1 MIRRSEYSATGVLA
15 GLCAGAMGV
24 GVLWLAAQIATP
36 ARAAGVQA
44 DAILQVTQWAS
55 DTLNAVLETVPEAD
69 RAWLGTR
76 WYDPDA
82 PEGWTTETPSVVP
95 GRVVVLI
102 HGLDE
107 PGGIWDQLAPALQD
121 AGHTVVRF
129 EYPNDQRIAPSAS
142 AFADA
147 LKELHATGVA
157 RVDIVAHS
165 MGGLVAREAMTR
177 PELASM
183 DLPGFDRL
191 ITLGTPHLG
200 SPWSRMRAVAEI
212 REQAQRWIESSDR
225 DPKRLLGFAR
235 DGVGQAG
242 TDLLPGSDFL
252 NALNERPMPPGVR
265 VTCIVGRA
273 VPFEDL
279 DPRVI
284 AGTGA
289 LEQLVGHR
297 DAEAIGSGLERLKGE
312 LGDGVVPVSSAV
324 MPGATDIVIVGANHR
339 SMIRAV
345 ELGQAFQRMTGKPEG
360 PEPPAIAVVLDRLRD
375 AATDSEPLAPDTPL
389 P

>member
-1 MIRRSEYSATGVLA
+1 MIRRSDSSAPGVLA
-15 GLCAGAMGV
+15 GLCAGAVGV
-24 GVLWLAAQIATP
+24 GALWLASQVSTP
-36 ARAAGVQA
+36 TRAAGLQA
-44 DAILQVTQWAS
+44 DALLQAAQWAS
-55 DTLNAVLETVPEAD
+55 DSIDRVLSTLPEESHP
-69 RAWLGTR
+69 WLGMR
-76 WYDPDA
+76 WYDGSSPEPWSTQA
-82 PEGWTTETPSVVP
+82 PEAIPT
-95 GRVVVLI
+95 RVVVLI

-107 PGGIWDQLAPALQD
+107 PGGIWDQLAPALEQ
-121 AGHTVVRF
+121 AGHRVVRF
-129 EYPNDQRIAPSAS
+129 EYPNDQRIAPSAR
-142 AFADA
+142 AFTEGLNA
-147 LKELHATGVA
+147 LRMRGVE

-165 MGGLVAREAMTR
+165 MGGLVARETMTN
-177 PELASM
+177 PEFAQEPM
-183 DLPGFDRL
+183 PEFVRL

-200 SPWSRMRAVAEI
+200 SPWSRLRAVAEI

-225 DPKRLLGFAR
+225 DPKRLLLFAR

-252 NALNERPMPPGVR
+252 KNLNGRAMPPGVR

-284 AGTGA
+284 AGSGA
-289 LEQLVGHR
+289 LEQIVGQR
-297 DAEAIGSGLERLKGE
+297 DAEAIGQGLDRLKGE

-324 MPGATDIVIVGANHR
+324 MPGATDIVIVEANHR

-345 ELGQAFQRMTGKPEG
+345 ELGQTLKRLTGAP
-360 PEPPAIAVVLDRLRD
+360 PRPAPPAIAVVLNRLGEPED
-375 AATDSEPLAPDTPL
+375 APTEPDKDL

>member
-1 MIRRSEYSATGVLA
+1 MIRRSDSSTPGVLA
-15 GLCAGAMGV
+15 GLLAGALGV
-24 GVLWLAAQIATP
+24 GVLWIAAKVSTP
-36 ARAAGVQA
+36 ARAAGVQN

-55 DTLNAVLETVPEAD
+55 DTLNAVLNTIPED
-69 RAWLGTR
+69 DHAWLGTR
-76 WYDPDA
+76 WYDPGVPDDWTTQSPSVA
-82 PEGWTTETPSVVP
+82 PE
-95 GRVVVLI
+95 RVVVLI

-107 PGGIWDQLAPALQD
+107 PGGIWDQLAPALHD
-121 AGHTVVRF
+121 SGHTVVRF

-147 LKELHATGVA
+147 LEELHGLGVG

-177 PELASM
+177 PELMSK
-183 DLPGFDRL
+183 DLPVFDRF

-212 REQAQRWIESSDR
+212 REQTQRWIESPDH
-225 DPKRLLGFAR
+225 DPKRLLLFAK

-242 TDLLPGSDFL
+242 TDLLPGSEFL

-273 VPFEDL
+273 VPFGDF
-279 DPRVI
+279 DPMVI
-284 AGTGA
+284 AGSGA
-289 LEQLVGHR
+289 LEQLVGVR
-297 DAEAIGSGLERLKGE
+297 DARAIGRGLDDLKRE

-324 MPGATDIVIVGANHR
+324 MPGATDIVVVEANHR
-339 SMIRAV
+339 SMIRSI
-345 ELGQAFQRMTGKPEG
+345 ELGQAIGRMTGKPGG
-360 PEPPAIAVVLDRLRD
+360 PEPPAIRVIVDRLKVPKPK
-375 AATDSEPLAPDTPL
+375 TPDNIL